1 MTDRRDDADAAE
13 RPAPDQEAA
22 PAAAPPSGAEGA
34 QRPAAAEGA
43 PPGPVGDAA
52 RVAPTEAED
61 AAPGPEGAASEP
73 VQLDDVMLAMDVV
86 DTLRHREHLIARELA
101 AGARDEDMVARLRQI
116 YAAQGIDVPDRI
128 LQEGVEALKENRFV
142 YTPKGSPGARRWALL
157 WVRRGRVA
165 AAALGLVLLV
175 AAAVYGY
182 DAAVR
187 APRRAL
193 AGDLASTRAAI
204 VALSEVPQATSEA
217 NELYR
222 QAELAL
228 GRGDQGEAREVLDAM
243 RALRAR
249 LEQAYTL
256 RIVTNPETGVW
267 RVPDVNTQARNYYLI
282 VEAIGPNGQRVR
294 VPVTSEET
302 GMVREVSTWG
312 MRVDEETFERVRRDK
327 LDDGIVQD
335 ATFGVKRAGTLEPE
349 YAYPTTGGAIT
360 EW

>member
-1 MTDRRDDADAAE
+1 MTDARDDAVGGPGPAGAGLGAAGE
-13 RPAPDQEAA
+13 GGAA
-22 PAAAPPSGAEGA
+22 PAAGA
-34 QRPAAAEGA
+34 PAA
-43 PPGPVGDAA
+43 
-52 RVAPTEAED
+52 TK
-61 AAPGPEGAASEP
+61 EP
-73 VQLDDVMLAMDVV
+73 VQLDEVMLAMDVV

-228 GRGDQGEAREVLDAM
+228 G
-243 RALRAR
+243 
-249 LEQAYTL
+249 
-256 RIVTNPETGVW
+256 
-267 RVPDVNTQARNYYLI
+267 
-282 VEAIGPNGQRVR
+282 
-294 VPVTSEET
+294 
-302 GMVREVSTWG
+302 
-312 MRVDEETFERVRRDK
+312 
-327 LDDGIVQD
+327 
-335 ATFGVKRAGTLEPE
+335 
-349 YAYPTTGGAIT
+349 
-360 EW
+360 